1 MANTPGIETVA
12 TKWNKLNPFLQNQ
25 RLKEIYTRAKS
36 YDRASISRFLESP
49 GNYERDLRSLGWAN
63 ASSQQI
69 YYNILRRAADIPN
82 YNYFVIP
89 ELTDDAY
96 DQDDFYQED
105 RLVQDWLEKFD
116 IPLSCKT
123 MALEVK
129 REGKSSYL
137 LRNKFIG
144 SGKNKKTAFC
154 TLQKLPTDWTKITGK
169 GQLGY
174 TVSFDFMYFLNIAN
188 SPSDFGEFFEAAWRD
203 MVETGVV
210 IPDAKTGRYEL
221 NVERAAGY
229 TFHFGDNAYP
239 STIEAIKRGRQAN
252 YLFWLRLP
260 YDLCYTFGSDNS
272 HPWVAPDTMGL
283 MLKLQELTD
292 YGQLA
297 GLIASTPLTAV
308 LTGEIEPIAQP
319 RAGKNESIFS
329 PEVIQGY
336 MQQFNEAT
344 STNVEMWLLPARNVK
359 LQQLAA
365 DVNSSDI
372 LSNATENFIETSGDA
387 GLTITDSKPNVMM
400 IKTAQLLNASA
411 QRYVTLQFEQVLNFI
426 LQHKLGFKHEW
437 KIRIWG
443 DIFSNEV
450 EKKYLK
456 EIVSNG
462 NIAMLPKLMS
472 AEGISI
478 RDTKAITEYLKTF
491 DFYKDFVTY
500 TQLKA
505 AELGMQAAE
514 QSAEA
519 KGEVGRPL
527 LPDSEITSDATAI
540 SREQGTNTAD
550 NRV

>member
-1 MANTPGIETVA
+1 M
-12 TKWNKLNPFLQNQ
+12 
-25 RLKEIYTRAKS
+25 
-36 YDRASISRFLESP
+36 
-49 GNYERDLRSLGWAN
+49 
-63 ASSQQI
+63 
-69 YYNILRRAADIPN
+69 
-82 YNYFVIP
+82 
-89 ELTDDAY
+89 
-96 DQDDFYQED
+96 
-105 RLVQDWLEKFD
+105 
-116 IPLSCKT
+116 
-123 MALEVK
+123 
-129 REGKSSYL
+129 
-137 LRNKFIG
+137 
-144 SGKNKKTAFC
+144 
-154 TLQKLPTDWTKITGK
+154 
-169 GQLGY
+169 GY

-210 IPDAKTGRYEL
+210 IPDGKTGRYEL

-229 TFHFGDNAYP
+229 TFHFGGNAYP

-308 LTGEIEPIAQP
+308 LTGEIEPIPQP

-344 STNVEMWLLPARNVK
+344 STNVEAWLWPAKNIK

-426 LQHKLGFKHEW
+426 LQHKLGFKYEW

-456 EIVSNG
+456 EVVANG
-462 NIAMLPKLMS
+462 NIALLPKLMS

-478 RDTKAITEYLKTF
+478 RDTKALTEYLKTF

-500 TQLKA
+500 TQLKQSELGIEA
-505 AELGMQAAE
+505 AEAAE
-514 QSAEA
+514 TTT
-519 KGEVGRPL
+519 GEVGRPL

-540 SREQGTNTAD
+540 AREQGTNTAD